1 MNNAT
6 INESLPSSADRLGQE
21 RDKSDVSSRSLPISA
36 EALSAQIDDLSERVS
51 QLYARSN
58 AQITRAV
65 QPIPS
70 LATIALAS
78 FIAGYLC
85 RTLREM

>member
-1 MNNAT
+1 MNDVT
-6 INESLPSSADRLGQE
+6 TNESLPSSVDKLGQE
-21 RDKSDVSSRSLPISA
+21 RDTSPSGVLPISA

-58 AQITRAV
+58 AQITRTV
-65 QPIPS
+65 EPIPS
-70 LATIALAS
+70 LAIIALGS
-78 FIAGYLC
+78 FIAGYFY